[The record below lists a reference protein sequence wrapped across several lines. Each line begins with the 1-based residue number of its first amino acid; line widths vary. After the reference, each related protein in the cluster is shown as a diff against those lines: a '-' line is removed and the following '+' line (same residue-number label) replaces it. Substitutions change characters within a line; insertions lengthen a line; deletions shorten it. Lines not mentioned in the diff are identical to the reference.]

1 MTSNKVV
8 HAIGVKQLPTKSLKP
23 NPHNPRLLFD
33 RADMD
38 ILRSSIER
46 VGILVPLTVYRES
59 RSGVYR
65 ILDGQRRW
73 ICAQEAGLTEIPVNE
88 VSEPSLVQ
96 NIVTMFQIHKLR
108 KDWEL
113 MPTAL
118 KLELLMRELKEKGE
132 KRLAALTGLDEAV
145 VVRCKKL
152 LSYPKKYQDMMLD
165 PDPENR
171 AKADFFIELYVV
183 VTDRNVIK
191 FDWFSRNRF
200 TDAMLKKA
208 DAKAL
213 HSVTEFRIVKQH
225 INNAAKAKKLPVISN
240 RPGMRSDAGIFLE
253 FVQFEQLHDVPRIIL
268 RLDHAALQA
277 VIHAREI
284 HRVDIGAKRFEEVL
298 IFWRSRNA
306 DLQAL
311 EIRGRA
317 DRSPLRCD
325 LVHAV
330 LETSARNGIDAL
342 GADFI
347 AEIGAERSIERS
359 VNLSRVAKA
368 VRGRLNVGGGH
379 KPG

>member
-1 MTSNKVV
+1 MASEEAV
-8 HAIGVKQLPTKSLKP
+8 HAIGVKQLPIKSLQP

-59 RSGVYR
+59 RTGIYR

-73 ICAQEAGLTEIPVNE
+73 ICAEQAGLTEVPVNE

-132 KRLAALTGLDEAV
+132 RRLAALTGLDEAV

-152 LSYPKKYQDMMLD
+152 LSYSKKYQDMMLD
-165 PDPENR
+165 PDRDNR

-183 VTDRNVIK
+183 VTDRNVTK

-200 TDAMLKKA
+200 TDEMLKKTEA
-208 DAKAL
+208 GGL
-213 HSVTEFRIVKQH
+213 HSVTEFRTVKQH
-225 INNAAKAKKLPVISN
+225 INNAAKAKKLPAISKRLREFAEN
-240 RPGMRSDAGIFLE
+240 PAVTVSHLEIQSARVAATARMLTRAVDSLTNQLSALDEDQYYGQDELWDKLEKLSTIIRSALRKVG
-253 FVQFEQLHDVPRIIL
+253 R
-268 RLDHAALQA
+268 RLD
-277 VIHAREI
+277 
-284 HRVDIGAKRFEEVL
+284 
-298 IFWRSRNA
+298 
-306 DLQAL
+306 
-311 EIRGRA
+311 
-317 DRSPLRCD
+317 
-325 LVHAV
+325 
-330 LETSARNGIDAL
+330 
-342 GADFI
+342 
-347 AEIGAERSIERS
+347 
-359 VNLSRVAKA
+359 
-368 VRGRLNVGGGH
+368 
-379 KPG
+379 

>member
-1 MTSNKVV
+1 MTSDNAV
-8 HAIGVKQLPTKSLKP
+8 HAIGVKQLLIKSLKP

-46 VGILVPLTVYRES
+46 VGILVPLTVYKEART
-59 RSGVYR
+59 GIYR

-73 ICAQEAGLTEIPVNE
+73 ICAQEAGLIKIPVNE

-152 LSYPKKYQDMMLD
+152 LSYPKKYQDMMLS

-183 VTDRNVIK
+183 VTDRNVTK
-191 FDWFSRNRF
+191 FGWFSRNRF
-200 TDAMLKKA
+200 TDAMLEKSAVKG
-208 DAKAL
+208 L
-213 HSVTEFRIVKQH
+213 HSVTEFRAVKQH
-225 INNAAKAKKLPVISN
+225 VNNAAKAKKLPIISKRLREFAEKPSLTISHLEIESAQIAAAARTLSRAVDN
-240 RPGMRSDAGIFLE
+240 LTTQLSTLDENEYYGEDELWDKLENLSKIIRSALRKVG
-253 FVQFEQLHDVPRIIL
+253 R
-268 RLDHAALQA
+268 RLD
-277 VIHAREI
+277 
-284 HRVDIGAKRFEEVL
+284 
-298 IFWRSRNA
+298 
-306 DLQAL
+306 
-311 EIRGRA
+311 
-317 DRSPLRCD
+317 
-325 LVHAV
+325 
-330 LETSARNGIDAL
+330 
-342 GADFI
+342 
-347 AEIGAERSIERS
+347 
-359 VNLSRVAKA
+359 
-368 VRGRLNVGGGH
+368 
-379 KPG
+379 

>member
-1 MTSNKVV
+1 MAAEEAV
-8 HAIGVKQLPTKSLKP
+8 HAIGVKQLPINALKP

-59 RSGVYR
+59 KTDIYR

-73 ICAQEAGLTEIPVNE
+73 MCAQEAGLTKIPVNE

-145 VVRCKKL
+145 VVRCRKL
-152 LSYPKKYQDMMLD
+152 LSYPKRYQDMMLD
-165 PDPENR
+165 PDPDNR

-183 VTDRNVIK
+183 VTDRNVTK

-200 TDAMLKKA
+200 TQAMLEKA
-208 DAKAL
+208 EVKGL
-213 HSVTEFRIVKQH
+213 QSVTEFRAVKQH
-225 INNAAKAKKLPVISN
+225 INNAAKAKKLPAISKRLREFAEQPELTVSHLQIQAAQSAATARALSRAADDLKSQLADLDVEQIYGEDELWDKLDELSKIIKN
-240 RPGMRSDAGIFLE
+240 TLRKAG
-253 FVQFEQLHDVPRIIL
+253 R
-268 RLDHAALQA
+268 
-277 VIHAREI
+277 
-284 HRVDIGAKRFEEVL
+284 RVD
-298 IFWRSRNA
+298 
-306 DLQAL
+306 
-311 EIRGRA
+311 
-317 DRSPLRCD
+317 
-325 LVHAV
+325 
-330 LETSARNGIDAL
+330 
-342 GADFI
+342 
-347 AEIGAERSIERS
+347 
-359 VNLSRVAKA
+359 
-368 VRGRLNVGGGH
+368 
-379 KPG
+379 